1 MKYCRACGKYVDNA
15 CNYCPDC
22 GDPVIDTA
30 EYFASLSNKTAQES
44 VKVQTEGTTVVAKK
58 GAGLNNKTGENPAVK
73 YCPTCKKF
81 VDGNPYN
88 YCPDCGDEVVD
99 AAEYFALLSNETAQE
114 SGKAQAMYT
123 TAAVAAEKEA
133 VAAGVREAGL
143 YTRMGD
149 NLSNLNTMRGG
160 PKGFKGFV
168 AEEMQA
174 TEASIAGRNTT
185 VLNDNGIADLEYI
198 GKNGHHYYQQLKV
211 GYKPGQ
217 IDFAKYKGQTVV
229 LDKGNP
235 YLKQFQAEG
244 RKFGVR
250 VIEGD
255 VTAEEA
261 KRTADMMQ
269 METSVTG
276 GKNSKVVTSG
286 IKAGGVLK
294 ASHNAGVQSAKTG
307 AAAGAGFSL
316 GTNLVDVVSGDKEV
330 GQAATD
336 VAKDTAVAGAAGYVV
351 GAATTAIG
359 STSTGAAVI
368 GAASGVGTAVAS
380 TTVGGAVIGAG
391 SAAAATVGGAGAAA
405 AGSVVGAVGAVGGAV
420 GSAVTSAT
428 AGTVIG
434 GAVASGVGTLGAGAA
449 ALGAA
454 AVAAA
459 PVVAVGAAVGVGYQ
473 VVKKVFGREERVID
487 GSVANSCMTKNDH
500 IIRITSPVD
509 GKVSKIK
516 VEEEDYVDRGDKLII
531 IKSDVG
537 RKEYVIKAPCDGRVE
552 LVNVYKNEWVA
563 EDELLIKID
572 DRY

>member
-15 CNYCPDC
+15 YNYCTDC
-22 GDPVIDTA
+22 GNPVIDTA

-44 VKVQTEGTTVVAKK
+44 VKT
-58 GAGLNNKTGENPAVK
+58 
-73 YCPTCKKF
+73 
-81 VDGNPYN
+81 
-88 YCPDCGDEVVD
+88 
-99 AAEYFALLSNETAQE
+99 
-114 SGKAQAMYT
+114 QAMYI

-133 VAAGVREAGL
+133 VAAGMREAGL
-143 YTRMGD
+143 YTQMGE

-336 VAKDTAVAGAAGYVV
+336 VAKDTAVAGAAGYVL

-473 VVKKVFGREERVID
+473 VAKKVFGREERVID
-487 GSVANSCMTKNDH
+487 GSVANNCMTKDDH

-537 RKEYVIKAPCDGRVE
+537 RKEYVIKAPCDGKIK

-563 EDELLIKID
+563 ENELMIKID